1 MSLRLAL
8 LGVVCLTATGA
19 HAEGRGGAP
28 LESTKQELKTLQAD
42 EAARGNGIVTGKLS
56 DGLPQLSA
64 PLPGAVPLEIASP
77 LQMEKELKQ
86 RKEARKN
93 WLIDGVDKLE
103 KEARNNGRGKNEA
116 KDSLGEETDNAT
128 DPATSDYGLTS
139 SNEQNQQTGAKH
151 EMRHTDSVRSDP
163 LAPFLQGWLADSP
176 GRDKFLDE
184 FVKKTDG
191 SGGPIAA
198 SEGRRLPDQGQ
209 LGIRGEVSGSARTA
223 GMPTTVQPNPYL
235 QGAGIPALADLGSN
249 RSAAATA
256 NTAQA
261 ASGGAPPAAAWS
273 GPTTTGRPPEKKLPL
288 LGPSDAQKYFPQQ
301 KKF

>member
-8 LGVVCLTATGA
+8 LGFVWLTATGA
-19 HAEGRGGAP
+19 RAEERGGAP

-42 EAARGNGIVTGKLS
+42 EAARGNGTATSKLT
-56 DGLPQLSA
+56 DGLPQLSS

-77 LQMEKELKQ
+77 RQMEKELKQ

-103 KEARNNGRGKNEA
+103 KEARSNGREKNEA
-116 KDSLGEETDNAT
+116 KDEVRRA
-128 DPATSDYGLTS
+128 
-139 SNEQNQQTGAKH
+139 
-151 EMRHTDSVRSDP
+151 DSVRSDP
-163 LAPFLQGWLADSP
+163 LAPFLQGWLVDSP

-191 SGGPIAA
+191 SVGPIAA
-198 SEGRRLPDQGQ
+198 SEGRRLPDQG
-209 LGIRGEVSGSARTA
+209 LFGVRGEVSSSARNA
-223 GMPTTVQPNPYL
+223 GLPTVRPNPYL
-235 QGAGIPALADLGSN
+235 LGSDLPSLSDLGAS

-256 NTAQA
+256 NPALA

-273 GPTTTGRPPEKKLPL
+273 DPTTNGRLREKKLPL
-288 LGPSDAQKYFPQQ
+288 LGPTDAQKYFPQQ

>member
-8 LGVVCLTATGA
+8 LGFVWLTATGA
-19 HAEGRGGAP
+19 RAEERGGAP

-42 EAARGNGIVTGKLS
+42 EAARGNGTATGKLT
-56 DGLPQLSA
+56 DGLPQLSS
-64 PLPGAVPLEIASP
+64 PLPGAVPLEITSP
-77 LQMEKELKQ
+77 RQMEKELKQ

-103 KEARNNGRGKNEA
+103 KEARSNGREKNEA
-116 KDSLGEETDNAT
+116 KDSVSEEMNNAT
-128 DPATSDYGLTS
+128 DQTTSDYELLPPY
-139 SNEQNQQTGAKH
+139 EQNQQTRAKD
-151 EMRHTDSVRSDP
+151 EVRRADSVRSDP
-163 LAPFLQGWLADSP
+163 LAPFLQGWLVDSP

-191 SGGPIAA
+191 SVGPIAA
-198 SEGRRLPDQGQ
+198 SEGRRLPDQG
-209 LGIRGEVSGSARTA
+209 LFGVRGEVSSSARNA
-223 GMPTTVQPNPYL
+223 GLPTVRPNPYL
-235 QGAGIPALADLGSN
+235 LGSDLPSLSDLGAS

-256 NTAQA
+256 NPALA

-273 GPTTTGRPPEKKLPL
+273 DPTTNGRLREKKLPL
-288 LGPSDAQKYFPQQ
+288 LGPTDAQKYFPQQ